1 MCVHLYLGQQRA
13 FWSVEASRLIFV
25 ELVTLG
31 MWGVVLVLLVG
42 CEPWSSVRSPCPT
55 PLSTGVLVHEMSP
68 GPFVLRVFGRSAE
81 PPRLRNMLRG
91 SGRLHIARCL
101 ISVAYLLV
109 FAPVPTSSW
118 WRELLQRVAQRALFS
133 LLLLA
138 FIVRLKFLK

>member
-1 MCVHLYLGQQRA
+1 MCVHSYLGQQRA

-25 ELVTLG
+25 ELGTLG

-81 PPRLRNMLRG
+81 PLRLRNMLWVRKVPYRQVLDQRG
-91 SGRLHIARCL
+91 LPAGLCSCAN
-101 ISVAYLLV
+101 
-109 FAPVPTSSW
+109 
-118 WRELLQRVAQRALFS
+118 
-133 LLLLA
+133 
-138 FIVRLKFLK
+138 